1 MTEPRQILDFFSGP
15 KPFNYALPVAM
26 LYLVVGT
33 VAQKYIGLYAATQIF
48 FSDPILWLGPV
59 PLPGLP
65 FVLAVITLNLTLKL
79 ILKSAWTRQKAG
91 IIVTHLGALLLLYG
105 GLFTALFSSEGY
117 LDLLPDQEKS
127 VVSDYHQREF
137 VLLNTKGESLQS
149 FPVSELNVGKSLRI
163 SQPPLKIEILESC
176 RNCAIVARQDA
187 GEDFKGMAANMSLKP
202 APLKIQDEEN
212 LTGATFSLE
221 GSQDDGNYLVLD
233 EVPKLPEIRAGEE
246 TFLFALRKTQR
257 PLPFT
262 VKLLEFRRD
271 LHPGTEMARA
281 YESRVE
287 IIDGQARWE
296 TVISMNQPLRY
307 KGYTFFQS
315 SFVQTPAGEMSV
327 LAVVHNVGRI
337 FPYLSGIL
345 MCLGLIL
352 HLVLGRG
359 KKHRAPALLLG
370 LCLLTPFGNP
380 AWADAR
386 AQSLPTDSLA
396 LLPVLH
402 DGRIKPLESFARA
415 HLKRFSGRDS
425 LSDIDALAWLEETFF
440 DPARAEIRPILKIS
454 NPEVR
459 ALLGLSLRE
468 GHLYSTS
475 EVSEKLG
482 PRQKL
487 ITDII
492 NTPQENWTPAQ
503 KDLITLQE
511 NLVLMDN
518 LMSSLTLF
526 LPLSVTLPEDV
537 PETLKPYSGKTLN
550 YLDVQK
556 FREHLDAEVQS
567 IIKNKNQDLES
578 YTPTEQA
585 IVYLSFSVTRLH
597 EKGQRSTQLKVVPD
611 TFGRKGEWLSPWTA
625 VLAGKGSPQ
634 TAELF
639 EQWKNLAAAYHS
651 GNPQEWSTA
660 SSKLLN
666 AMQKAASQTV
676 SAQTLELE
684 HLYHRLEPFSVAFAL
699 YLFTASALIG
709 YLFFKSGYLLG
720 LSLTSLLV
728 GSCFQ
733 WAGLAMRITILQ
745 RPPVTTLYE
754 SILFVGAI
762 AVAYALI
769 SYMFQKRPFWLALGS
784 LSGILLGLLG
794 FAHET
799 DADSFVMLTAVLNTN
814 FWLATHVL
822 CITVGYALC
831 LITALLAHWIL
842 FAMFQEKTDAPSSD
856 LFTKL
861 HLAALLA
868 LLFCAV
874 GTVLGGIWA
883 DQSWGRFWGWDPKE
897 NGALLLVLW
906 LVWLMHG
913 RVSRQFTALLYTA
926 GLAYLSAILAI
937 SWFGVNLLSVGLH
950 AYGFTESAAWLF
962 WGVLLGETVCVVGA
976 IMLITQNAKNV
987 LANES

>member
-1 MTEPRQILDFFSGP
+1 MTSLRQIIDVFSGP
-15 KPFNYALPVAM
+15 KPFNIVLPVVM
-26 LYLVVGT
+26 IYLVAGT
-33 VAQKYIGLYAATQIF
+33 VAQKYIGLYAATRMF
-48 FSDPILWLGPV
+48 FSSPILWLGPL
-59 PLPGLP
+59 PLPGFP
-65 FVLAVITLNLTLKL
+65 VFLAIITVNLTLKL
-79 ILKSAWTRQKAG
+79 IYKSPWTSEKSG
-91 IIVTHLGALLLLYG
+91 IILTHLGALLLLLG
-105 GLFTALFSSEGY
+105 GLFTSLFSAEAY
-117 LDLLPDQEKS
+117 LDLLPGQEKS
-127 VVSDYHQREF
+127 IVSDYHDREF
-137 VLLNTKGESLQS
+137 VFLNAKGQALRS
-149 FPVSELNVGKSLRI
+149 FPANGLDVGKTLRI
-163 SQPPLKIEILESC
+163 SDPPLVIKILESC
-176 RNCAIVARQDA
+176 GNCAIVAR
-187 GEDFKGMAANMSLKP
+187 EDTSRNFKGMAANMSLKP
-202 APLKIQDEEN
+202 APLKMQDEEN
-212 LTGATFSLE
+212 LTGATFSIQ
-221 GSQDDGNYLVLD
+221 GSSDDGNYLVLD
-233 EVPKLPEIRAGEE
+233 EVPKLPEIRVDEE
-246 TFLFALRKTQR
+246 IFRFALRKTQR

-287 IIDGQARWE
+287 IIDGPSRWE

-352 HLVLGRG
+352 HLFMGRG
-359 KKHRAPALLLG
+359 KKSKVVMLLA
-370 LCLLTPFGNP
+370 LCLITQFGHP
-380 AWADAR
+380 AWADDK
-386 AQSLPTDSLA
+386 AQKLTVDNLA

-402 DGRIKPLESFARA
+402 EGRIKPLESFARA

-425 LSDIDALAWLEETFF
+425 LPDMNALGWLTEALF
-440 DPARAEIRPILKIS
+440 DPARAETRPVFKIN

-459 ALLGLSLRE
+459 SLLGLSLRE
-468 GHLYSTS
+468 NHLYSFKEIT
-475 EVSEKLG
+475 EKLG
-482 PRQKL
+482 SKQKL

-492 NTPQENWTPAQ
+492 SAPQESWTPAQ
-503 KDLITLQE
+503 KDVITLQE
-511 NLVLMDN
+511 NIVLMDN

-526 LPLSVTLPEDV
+526 LPLSVILPEDV
-537 PETLKPYSGKTLN
+537 PDSLKPYAGKPLN

-556 FREHLDAEVQS
+556 FREHMDSELNA
-567 IIKNKNQDLES
+567 IIKAKGQDIES
-578 YTPTEQA
+578 YSQTEQA
-585 IVYLSFSVTRLH
+585 IVYLSFSITRLR
-597 EKGQRSTQLKVVPD
+597 EKGQRSTQLKVIPD
-611 TFGRKGEWLSPWTA
+611 TVGQNEDWLSPWA
-625 VLAGKGSPQ
+625 SVLAGKGSPQ
-634 TAELF
+634 TALLF
-639 EQWKNLAAAYHS
+639 EHWKKLAAAYHE
-651 GNPQEWSTA
+651 GNPQDWSKA
-660 SSKLLN
+660 SQNLLN
-666 AMQKAASQTV
+666 AMQKATSQAV
-676 SAQTLELE
+676 NHETLELE
-684 HLYHRLEPFSVAFAL
+684 YLYHRLAPFSAAFAL
-699 YLFTASALIG
+699 YLVTAATLTG
-709 YLFFKSGYLLG
+709 YLFLKNGLLLG
-720 LSLTSLLV
+720 LSLIPLLL
-728 GSCFQ
+728 GACFQ
-733 WAGLAMRITILQ
+733 WAGLAMRIAILQ

-762 AVAYALI
+762 AVVYALI
-769 SYMFQKRPFWLALGS
+769 SFAFQRKPLWLALGAF
-784 LSGILLGLLG
+784 SGILLGLLA

-822 CITVGYALC
+822 CITVGYAFC

-842 FAMFQEKTDAPSSD
+842 FLMLNGKTNEPPPD
-856 LFTKL
+856 LFQKL

-913 RVSRQFTALLYTA
+913 RISRQFSALVYTA

-950 AYGFTESAAWLF
+950 AYGFTESAAWIF
-962 WGVLLGETVCVVGA
+962 WGVLLGETLLALSA
-976 IMLITQNAKNV
+976 IIMVKINLKQP
-987 LANES
+987 LAHES

>member
-1 MTEPRQILDFFSGP
+1 MTALRQTIDFFSGP

-137 VLLNTKGESLQS
+137 VLLNEKGEALQS
-149 FPVSELNVGKSLRI
+149 FPASELEVGKTLKI
-163 SQPPLKIEILESC
+163 SQPPLEIKILESC
-176 RNCAIVARQDA
+176 RNCSIVARQDA
-187 GEDFKGMAANMSLKP
+187 GENFKGMAANMSLKP

-212 LTGATFSLE
+212 LTGATFSVE
-221 GSQDDGNYLVLD
+221 GSQDDGHYLVLD
-233 EVPKLPEIRAGEE
+233 EVPKLPEISVGEQ
-246 TFLFALRKTQR
+246 TFRFALRKTQR
-257 PLPFT
+257 ALPFT

-287 IIDGQARWE
+287 IIDGPSRWE
-296 TVISMNQPLRY
+296 SVISMNQPLRY

-352 HLVLGRG
+352 HLLVGRV
-359 KKHRAPALLLG
+359 RRITSPALLLA
-370 LCLLTPFGNP
+370 LSILPLLANP
-380 AWADAR
+380 AG
-386 AQSLPTDSLA
+386 AQDQTRKLPTQSFSS
-396 LLPVLH
+396 LPVLH
-402 DGRIKPLESFARA
+402 DGRVKPLESFARA
-415 HLKRFSGRDS
+415 HLKRFSGRED
-425 LSDIDALAWLEETFF
+425 LSGLTAIEWLAETLF
-440 DPARAEIRPILKIS
+440 DPARAETRPVLKIN

-459 ALLGLSLRE
+459 ALLALTLRE
-468 GHLYSTS
+468 GHLYGTR
-475 EVSEKLG
+475 EISEKLG
-482 PRQKL
+482 AKQKL
-487 ITDII
+487 IADII
-492 NTPQENWTPAQ
+492 NTPQENWTTAQ
-503 KDLITLQE
+503 KDIIALQE

-537 PETLKPYSGKTLN
+537 PASLRPYAGQSIN
-550 YLDVQK
+550 YLGAQK
-556 FREHLDAEVQS
+556 FREHLQGELDK
-567 IIKNKNQDLES
+567 IIKEKGQAIDT
-578 YTPTEQA
+578 YTPAEQA
-585 IVYLSFSVTRLH
+585 IVYLSFSVTRLR
-597 EKGQRSTQLKVVPD
+597 ERGQRSTQLKIIPPAPEQKEV
-611 TFGRKGEWLSPWTA
+611 WLSPWSSI
-625 VLAGKGSPQ
+625 LEGKGSPQ
-634 TAELF
+634 TANLF
-639 EQWKNLAAAYHS
+639 EHWKKLAASYHA
-651 GNPQEWSTA
+651 GNAAEWSTA
-660 SSKLLN
+660 SQDLLN
-666 AMQKAASQTV
+666 ATRKTATDGVSQEMLELERLYYTLAPFDLAFIFYLAAAAGLTLFLFFRKNFLFPVSFVSLLLGAASQ
-676 SAQTLELE
+676 
-684 HLYHRLEPFSVAFAL
+684 
-699 YLFTASALIG
+699 
-709 YLFFKSGYLLG
+709 
-720 LSLTSLLV
+720 
-728 GSCFQ
+728 C
-733 WAGLAMRITILQ
+733 AGLAMRIAILQ

-762 AVAYALI
+762 AVIYTLI
-769 SYMFQKRPFWLALGS
+769 SYLFQKKPIWLALGAF
-784 LSGILLGLLG
+784 SGILLGLLG

-822 CITVGYALC
+822 CITIGYAFC

-842 FAMFQEKTDAPSSD
+842 VAMVKEKLD
-856 LFTKL
+856 LPPADLYEKL

-913 RVSRQFTALLYTA
+913 RVSRQFSALIYTA

-950 AYGFTESAAWLF
+950 AYGFTESAAWVF
-962 WGVLLGETVCVVGA
+962 WGVLCTETLFALGA
-976 IMLITQNAKNV
+976 ILIINMNLKQH
-987 LANES
+987 LAHES